1 MRRSSRTAEGC
12 RFPDQCQ
19 PLLARGCA
27 QHRPSLGLETCPD
40 QLYGKRIVV
49 NCHHRVLPLRHC
61 RCAVEGGQ
69 QLLLAHR
76 LDEVFGG
83 AQRETAATLIKHR
96 HHDHRYRCR
105 PRVCLELGE
114 NLPAVNSRQKD
125 VEDNACGT
133 QPAHRIQAFFAVSGA
148 DDAGTRR
155 LEIDPQQIE
164 GPPVVFHDN
173 DGGPRARGQ
182 LCGET

>member
-1 MRRSSRTAEGC
+1 M
-12 RFPDQCQ
+12 
-19 PLLARGCA
+19 
-27 QHRPSLGLETCPD
+27 
-40 QLYGKRIVV
+40 
-49 NCHHRVLPLRHC
+49 LPLRNC
-61 RCAVEGGQ
+61 GRAVEGCQ
-69 QLLLAHR
+69 QRILAHG

-96 HHDHRYRCR
+96 HHDHWYRGR
-105 PRVCLELGE
+105 IRICLELGE

-148 DDAGTRR
+148 DDASARR